1 MQFRFGGAFMK
12 IRKLTRY
19 SDNLLKG
26 RLMKALLVSL
36 MPVSAELIF
45 RLAEAAAYSLLLYFG
60 NISPLGLFT
69 GESTLQQ
76 LAAALC
82 TAWRWLTAAPL
93 IYAAAYWFS
102 GLSGDCCKR
111 NLSELILDRK
121 IYRRSLA
128 AMLWTK
134 LAAFI
139 MIIPVFLFG
148 AAAYWLASE
157 GEGSISVLMAVHA
170 SVMTIISVFLWLRA
184 RLTMLAA
191 PLILVHFPERSAYE
205 AVRSSFRLMRGRR
218 GTLLKLLAVYLPPM
232 LTIIAVP
239 FLLPRLF
246 SAVAI
251 LIDISVKE
259 DEYLERNKADS
270 RVGQAAHSP
279 KLPSGKKRRFTAAS
293 DKAQAAGYGH
303 NT

>member
-1 MQFRFGGAFMK
+1 MQFRLGGAFMK

-19 SDNLLKG
+19 SDDLLKG
-26 RLMKALLVSL
+26 RLMKAFLVSL

-45 RLAEAAAYSLLLYFG
+45 RLAEAAAYSLLLYFS

-69 GESTLQQ
+69 GESALQQ

-82 TAWRWLTAAPL
+82 TVWRWLTSAPL
-93 IYAAAYWFS
+93 IYASAYWFS
-102 GLSGDCCKR
+102 GLSGDCRKR

-121 IYRRSLA
+121 IYCRSLA
-128 AMLWTK
+128 ALLWTK

-139 MIIPVFLFG
+139 MLVPVFLFG

-157 GEGSISVLMAVHA
+157 GGGSISVLMAVHA
-170 SVMTIISVFLWLRA
+170 SVMTIISAFLWLRA
-184 RLTMLAA
+184 KLTMLAV
-191 PLILVHFPERSAYE
+191 PFILVYFPEKSAFE

-239 FLLPRLF
+239 FLLPKLF
-246 SAVAI
+246 SAAAV

-279 KLPSGKKRRFTAAS
+279 ELPAGKKRRFTAAS

-303 NT
+303 NA

>member
-1 MQFRFGGAFMK
+1 MK

-26 RLMKALLVSL
+26 RLMKAFLVSL
-36 MPVSAELIF
+36 MPVSAEIVF

-69 GESTLQQ
+69 GESILQQ
-76 LAAALC
+76 LTAVLC
-82 TAWRWLTAAPL
+82 TVWRWLTAAPL
-93 IYAAAYWFS
+93 VYASAYWFS
-102 GLSGDCCKR
+102 GLSGDCRKR

-128 AMLWTK
+128 ALLWTK
-134 LAAFI
+134 LTAFI
-139 MIIPVFLFG
+139 MMIPVFLFG

-157 GEGSISVLMAVHA
+157 GEGSICVLMAVHA
-170 SVMTIISVFLWLRA
+170 SVMTVISVFLWFRTKLI
-184 RLTMLAA
+184 MLAV
-191 PLILVHFPERSAYE
+191 PFIMVHFPERSAFE
-205 AVRSSFRLMRGRR
+205 AVRSSFRIVRGRI
-218 GTLLKLLAVYLPPM
+218 GTILKLLAVYLLPM
-232 LTIIAVP
+232 LTIIAAP

-246 SAVAI
+246 SAFAV

-259 DEYLERNKADS
+259 DEYLERNKADG

-279 KLPSGKKRRFTAAS
+279 ELPVGKKRRFTAAP